1 MSLKKLKLKTE
12 EVEVPGGEKFT
23 VKGLSFTDMTSLYT
37 KYASEVSAFFG
48 LLANGRDKGEL
59 DVEGAA
65 ILAASFIQKAPALA
79 AEAIAIAAGDDDPEG
94 FAVALSLPM
103 PVQVDALKKIGVCT
117 FGSDGAAKKF
127 AQTVS
132 VLMKNQVS
140 QANP

>member
-1 MSLKKLKLKTE
+1 MSLKTLKLKTE
-12 EVEVPGGEKFT
+12 EVEVPGGDTFT
-23 VKGLSFTDMTSLYT
+23 VKGLSFADMGSLYT
-37 KYASEVSAFFG
+37 KYASEVSAIFD

-65 ILAASFIQKAPALA
+65 VLAASFIQKAPALA
-79 AEAIAIAAGDDDPEG
+79 AEAIAIAADADDAEG

-103 PVQVDALKKIGVCT
+103 PVQLDALKKIGMCT

-127 AQTVS
+127 AKTVS
-132 VLMKNQVS
+132 LLVKGQEG